1 MTTFSTPNYAAAIL
15 AENVK
20 TPYTHKGGFL
30 IFAGE
35 VILTK
40 CVRSH
45 HLPPVRPIFR
55 GRPLLG

>member
-1 MTTFSTPNYAAAIL
+1 M

-40 CVRSH
+40 CVRSQ